1 VIKAF
6 HRRSTF
12 FRVALLTVCSILCTS
27 FSLVRAQ
34 YYNVRTKDLNLVYYD
49 SAHSYVVPH
58 LTRCFENSL
67 NFHRHL
73 FHYTPGQEIGV
84 FLDDFDDYG
93 KAGAGSVPFNYL
105 SLGIEPYKYVFET
118 SPTNERFNWVMN
130 HELTHI
136 VAVDKATSGDEFF
149 RSIFFGRPF
158 ATADHP
164 ISMVYSYLATPRLYS
179 PRWYHEGIAVFLE
192 TWMSGGIG
200 RALGGYD
207 EMVFRAMVRDSSYF
221 YDVVGL
227 QSEGTTIDFQVGVN
241 AYLYGTR
248 FVSYLALTYGPEKV
262 LEWFSR
268 TEDSKAFFAT
278 QFEHVYHKPLDQ
290 AWSDWIGWEHQWQSA
305 NLDSIRAYPTTR
317 FRPVSTN
324 TLGSVSRS
332 FFDPVHRK
340 IYAAINYPGQLAH
353 IASIDIDNGTLER
366 VCDVTGPSLYSVA
379 SVAYDSSTSTMF
391 FTTHNKADWRH
402 LRAVDLRT
410 GRSRMLFKN
419 ARTGDLAFNRV
430 DKSLWGVLHEDG
442 LSTIVRFPPPYD
454 TRYRILVLDY
464 GKDLFDIDISPDGK
478 YLTGSFLE
486 ISGRQTLVRM
496 EIEKLLE
503 GKGEY
508 EVLMEFDNNTSP
520 EGFVFSPDG
529 RYLFGTS
536 YYTGVSN
543 VFRYDLET
551 GERNVLTNAE
561 TGFFL
566 PLPVS
571 DDSLVVFDYTGHG
584 FVPVVIANQPCF
596 DVSAVRYLGQEIVDK
611 YPIVRTWTVGSPLS
625 VNYDS
630 VVVST
635 GEYDG
640 LANLKLQSAFPIV
653 DGYKDYTSVG
663 MRFNFLDP
671 FQFYYVNANLS
682 YSPSPTIPRNE
693 RLHAKVNFESFRWT
707 LTGGYNSADFYDLFG
722 PTKKSRKGYYGSL
735 QYSNYLIFDTPEIME
750 YTLRVAGYGGQETLP
765 EYQNIATSF
774 DKFYTLSGG
783 LSYENLRKS
792 LGAVDSEAGVR
803 WEINSH
809 NNYANAK
816 MFPLLYTN
824 FDYGF
829 LLPIDHSFVWLR
841 TSFGYSFREGE
852 DPFANFYF
860 GGFGNN
866 WVDHQTEKRYR
877 EYYSFPGVELNG
889 IGGTNYGKAML
900 EWTLPPLRFRHFGVM
915 NAYLTWARL
924 AFFTSGIIM
933 NIDSAP
939 DQRKLLDVGA
949 QLDLRFVLFS
959 RLDATLSFGYA
970 GALERNRRTQREF
983 MVSLKIF

>member
-1 VIKAF
+1 MNVLY
-6 HRRSTF
+6 RRSVFIRITLPTICF
-12 FRVALLTVCSILCTS
+12 LLFVGPPL
-27 FSLVRAQ
+27 LHAQ
-34 YYNVRTKDLNLVYYD
+34 YYNVKTKYLNLVYYD

-67 NFHRHL
+67 RFHRQL
-73 FHYTPGQEIGV
+73 FQYTPGEAIGV

-105 SLGIEPYKYVFET
+105 ALGIEPYKYIFET

-136 VAVDKATSGDEFF
+136 VAVDKATSTDDFF
-149 RSIFFGRPF
+149 RSVFFGRPF
-158 ATADHP
+158 ATPDHP
-164 ISMVYSYLATPRLYS
+164 VSMVYSYLATPRLYS

-200 RALGGYD
+200 RVLGGYD

-248 FVSYLALTYGPEKV
+248 FVSYLALTYGPEKI
-262 LEWFSR
+262 LQWFSR
-268 TEDSKAFFAT
+268 AEGSRAFFAT
-278 QFEHVYHKPLDQ
+278 QFEHVYHLPLDQ
-290 AWSDWIGWEHQWQSA
+290 AWSDWITWEHRWQSA
-305 NLDSIRAYPTTR
+305 NLDSIRLYSTTR
-317 FRPVSTN
+317 YRQVSSN
-324 TLGSVSRS
+324 ALGSVSRT
-332 FFDPVHRK
+332 FYDRARRK
-340 IYAAINYPGQLAH
+340 VYAAINYPGQLAH
-353 IASIDIDNGTLER
+353 IASIDLDTGVIKR
-366 VCDVTGPSLYSVA
+366 VCDVTAPALYSVA

-391 FTTHNKADWRH
+391 YTTHNKSDWRH
-402 LRAVDLRT
+402 LHAVDLPT
-410 GRSRMLFKN
+410 GNSRMLFKN

-430 DKSLWGVLHEDG
+430 DKSLWGIQHEDG
-442 LSTIVRFPPPYD
+442 LSRIVRFPPPYD
-454 TRYRILVLDY
+454 TRYHILTLEY

-503 GKGEY
+503 GNGDY
-508 EVLMEFDNNTSP
+508 EVVMEFDNNTSP

-543 VFRYDLET
+543 VFRYDLQT
-551 GERNVLTNAE
+551 GKSDALTNAE

-566 PLPVS
+566 PLPLS
-571 DDSLVVFDYTGHG
+571 NDSLLVFSYTGQG
-584 FVPVVIANQPCF
+584 FVPVVIANQPCD

-611 YPIVRTWTVGSPLS
+611 YPVVQSWTVGSPLS
-625 VNYDS
+625 VNFDS

-640 LANLKLQSAFPIV
+640 LRNLRLQSAFPIV
-653 DGYKDYTSVG
+653 DGYKDYTSLG
-663 MRFNFLDP
+663 MRFNVLDP
-671 FQFYYVNANLS
+671 FQFYYISASLS
-682 YSPSPTIPRNE
+682 YSPSPAVPRNE
-693 RLHAKVNFESFRWT
+693 RLHASVNFRSFPWT
-707 LTGGYNSADFYDLFG
+707 LTGGYNTADFYDLFG
-722 PTKKSRKGYYGSL
+722 PTKKSRKGHYGSL
-735 QYSNYLIFDTPEIME
+735 QYSDYMIFDTPETMK
-750 YTLRVAGYGGQETLP
+750 YTIRLAGYGGQETLP
-765 EYQNIATSF
+765 EYQNVATSF
-774 DKFYTLSGG
+774 KEFYTLSAG
-783 LSYENLRKS
+783 LSYENLSKS
-792 LGAVDSEAGVR
+792 LGAVDNEAGVQ
-803 WEINSH
+803 WEMSSANT
-809 NNYANAK
+809 YAGTKA
-816 MFPLLYTN
+816 FPLLYTN
-824 FDYGF
+824 IAYGF

-841 TSFGYSFREGE
+841 TSFGHSFRDRR

-866 WVDHQTEKRYR
+866 WVDYQTEKRYR
-877 EYYSFPGVELNG
+877 EHYSFPGVELNG

-900 EWTLPPLRFRHFGVM
+900 EWTLPPLRFRHFGM
-915 NAYLTWARL
+915 LNAYLTWARL
-924 AFFTSGIIM
+924 AFFTSGIVT
-933 NIDSAP
+933 NVDSVP
-939 DQRKLLDVGA
+939 DQRRLIDVGT
-949 QLDLRFVLFS
+949 QLDFRFVLFS

-970 GALERNRRTQREF
+970 AAFEKDQRTQKEF